1 MRILH
6 ITPYAHAFYGGP
18 NTAVRMM
25 ARLAIDSG
33 FNVDVATINTADHG
47 YPNLKDSAVRV
58 EGGAFFH
65 YFQSNYL
72 PNWFFSKSMKCWLEL
87 NIKKYDVVH
96 LHVPFTA
103 PFMIGARLC
112 QRFQVPYVV
121 TLHGL
126 MDPWCLKQ
134 KSWKK
139 IPYLYILEKKNLHR
153 ASFLHTTSDMEAD
166 FFKSFNFGSKVITFP
181 LAVAELSGPIFFK
194 PRLSELK
201 TASLLFLGRIHPVK
215 ALPNIFKAIRSL
227 HERGQDVELNIA
239 GDGDSSYVLA
249 LKKMAIKEGV
259 ADRIYWHGQVD
270 VEGRDRLFAKVN
282 IFVMASYHENF
293 GLAAAEA
300 MASGL
305 PVVLSDQVGLAKDV
319 IEFNAGL
326 IVPCDD
332 PEAIA
337 TSIQGLMRAEKWL
350 VHSKGAQDLV
360 RNKYGVKTVAKSLV
374 SMYKKACI

>member
-1 MRILH
+1 
-6 ITPYAHAFYGGP
+6 
-18 NTAVRMM
+18 
-25 ARLAIDSG
+25 
-33 FNVDVATINTADHG
+33 
-47 YPNLKDSAVRV
+47 
-58 EGGAFFH
+58 
-65 YFQSNYL
+65 
-72 PNWFFSKSMKCWLEL
+72 
-87 NIKKYDVVH
+87 
-96 LHVPFTA
+96 
-103 PFMIGARLC
+103 
-112 QRFQVPYVV
+112 
-121 TLHGL
+121 
-126 MDPWCLKQ
+126 
-134 KSWKK
+134 
-139 IPYLYILEKKNLHR
+139 
-153 ASFLHTTSDMEAD
+153 
-166 FFKSFNFGSKVITFP
+166 VITFP
-181 LAVAELSGPIFFK
+181 LAVAELSSPIFFK
-194 PRLSELK
+194 PRLSVLK
-201 TASLLFLGRIHPVK
+201 TTRLLFLGRIHPVN

-227 HERGQDVELNIA
+227 HDRGQDVELNIA

-249 LKKMAIKEGV
+249 LKKMAINEGV

-270 VEGRDRLFAKVN
+270 AQGRDRLFAKVN

-337 TSIQGLMRAEKWL
+337 NSIQGLMRAEKWL

-360 RNKYGVKTVAKSLV
+360 RNKYGVKTFAKSLL